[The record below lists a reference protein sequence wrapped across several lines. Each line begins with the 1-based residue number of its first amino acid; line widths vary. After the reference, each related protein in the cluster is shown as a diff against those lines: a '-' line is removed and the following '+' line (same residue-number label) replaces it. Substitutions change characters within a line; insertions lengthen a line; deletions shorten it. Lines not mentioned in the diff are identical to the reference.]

1 MTEDNITT
9 NVQLENGSPAFA
21 KPVLA
26 AVFFS
31 LIISTLENILKI
43 SLIKF
48 ANSNKGCIFVSTK
61 TVKQW
66 QLKNLK
72 QLQQTN

>member
-1 MTEDNITT
+1 
-9 NVQLENGSPAFA
+9 
-21 KPVLA
+21 VLA

-43 SLIKF
+43 SLKKF

-61 TVKQW
+61 TVKQ
-66 QLKNLK
+66 
-72 QLQQTN
+72 